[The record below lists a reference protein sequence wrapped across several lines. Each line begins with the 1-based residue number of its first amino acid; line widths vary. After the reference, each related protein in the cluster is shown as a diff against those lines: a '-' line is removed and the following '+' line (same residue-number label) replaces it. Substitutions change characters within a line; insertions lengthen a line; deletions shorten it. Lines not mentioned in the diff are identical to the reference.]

1 MEKIFN
7 LLKSRTAL
15 TTIIALLIF
24 AGLSWAY
31 FYPDDV
37 MGNVL

>member
-1 MEKIFN
+1 MEKILN
-7 LLKSRTAL
+7 LLKSRSTL
-15 TTIIALLIF
+15 TTILALLIF
-24 AGLSWAY
+24 AALSWAY